1 MRVKLNLRRLSD
13 EKLIARSLH
22 GELEAFEALV
32 KRYKDEVYTS
42 AYFMMGNPVDAHDAS
57 QEVFIKLYGS
67 LGKFGGRSSF
77 STWLYRMTVNT
88 CIDAIRSRKRYQ
100 TRNVEIN
107 SENENVINMSSYA
120 NISSPEEELLRV
132 ENKDRI
138 ISEIVVLEDKYR
150 IPLVLRD
157 ICGYSYKDISDFVGL
172 PLGTIKSN
180 IFRARRILRD
190 SLHKERNVLLREAK
204 IKDDER

>member
-1 MRVKLNLRRLSD
+1 MNLRRISD
-13 EKLIARSLH
+13 EKLITRSLR
-22 GELEAFEALV
+22 GEMDAFEVLV
-32 KRYKDEVYTS
+32 QRYKDEVYTS

-67 LGKFGGRSSF
+67 LNKFGGRSSF

-100 TRNVEIN
+100 IRNVEIN
-107 SENENVINMSSYA
+107 SENENVININTYA
-120 NISSPEEELLRV
+120 NISSPEDEVLRG
-132 ENKDRI
+132 ESKDKI

-180 IFRARRILRD
+180 IFRARRMLRD
-190 SLHKERNVLLREAK
+190 GLYRERNVLSRGVK
-204 IKDDER
+204 RIDDKE